1 MHMPLTESR
10 KARHLVA
17 GATILALASAVAVA
31 TAASASAAP
40 PHGQPDFEPFV
51 LPAGQACAGFD
62 LSLGGIE
69 DKRAIN
75 ELHNG
80 VLIEAGNGWNLTFTN
95 LNNHKEIMLPSNGSV
110 MKTTFTSSDTR
121 TVQATGNNI
130 VILFPT
136 DTPAGPSTKL
146 YTGRIVYTVAPGEV
160 FTVQSTSGRTTDIC
174 ALLA

>member
-1 MHMPLTESR
+1 MPVTESR
-10 KARHLVA
+10 KARHLAPAVA
-17 GATILALASAVAVA
+17 TLALASALAVA
-31 TAASASAAP
+31 SAASASAAP
-40 PHGQPDFEPFV
+40 PHGQPDFDPFV
-51 LPAGQACAGFD
+51 LPADQACAGFD

-80 VLIEAGNGWNLTFTN
+80 VLIEAGNGWDLTFTHLSN
-95 LNNHKEIMLPSNGSV
+95 DKKITLPSNGSV

-160 FTVQSTSGRTTDIC
+160 FTVQSTAGRTTDIC
-174 ALLA
+174 ALLT

>member
-1 MHMPLTESR
+1 M
-10 KARHLVA
+10 
-17 GATILALASAVAVA
+17 
-31 TAASASAAP
+31 
-40 PHGQPDFEPFV
+40 
-51 LPAGQACAGFD
+51 
-62 LSLGGIE
+62 
-69 DKRAIN
+69 
-75 ELHNG
+75 
-80 VLIEAGNGWNLTFTN
+80 LIEAGNGWDLTFTN
-95 LNNHKEIMLPSNGSV
+95 LNNDKEITLPSNGSV

-174 ALLA
+174 ELLA